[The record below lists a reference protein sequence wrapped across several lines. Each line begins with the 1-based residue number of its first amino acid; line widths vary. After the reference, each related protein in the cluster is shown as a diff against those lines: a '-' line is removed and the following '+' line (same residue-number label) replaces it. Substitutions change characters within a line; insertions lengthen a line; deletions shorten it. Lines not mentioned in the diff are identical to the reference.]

1 MALKLSVSTQF
12 GVPAPE
18 AYAKIT
24 NFYGTKDQLV
34 ILAYASGAGTP
45 KAYAKITNF
54 YGTKDQLQ
62 VQVAIYFN
70 ADAREQNLS
79 TVKEN
84 AHYIAVEDIN
94 GKGDLI
100 PAIYAVL
107 KTFADYEGAE
117 DC

>member
-1 MALKLSVSTQF
+1 MALRLPVQTQF
-12 GVPAPE
+12 GVPAP
-18 AYAKIT
+18 
-24 NFYGTKDQLV
+24 D
-34 ILAYASGAGTP
+34 
-45 KAYAKITNF
+45 AYAKITNF

-84 AHYIAVEDIN
+84 AHYIAMEDL
-94 GKGDLI
+94 KGNLI

-107 KTFADYEGAE
+107 KTFADYEGAV
-117 DC
+117 DA

>member
-1 MALKLSVSTQF
+1 MALKLSVATQF

-24 NFYGTKDQLV
+24 NFYGTKDQL
-34 ILAYASGAGTP
+34 
-45 KAYAKITNF
+45 
-54 YGTKDQLQ
+54 Q

-70 ADAREQNLS
+70 EEARHSNMS

-84 AHYIAVEDIN
+84 AHYIAISDI
-94 GKGDLI
+94 KGDI
-100 PAIYAVL
+100 IKGIYDVL
-107 KTFADYEGAE
+107 KTFEEYKDAV